1 MAHCNLLL
9 RHDLVR
15 EKKNPWRNVATSLS
29 KYCAYLVAFLPELL
43 PDRSLE
49 TKMVLQ
55 QVLQETETKMSTE
68 EDRTRL
74 QQLLQKAKG
83 LLGLTRLSMAEK
95 LRKIQGIRPSQD
107 DTSLTTFEKGIKLGQ
122 KLMQGDSNATMS
134 DVMDRWKVMADFW
147 AETILYVGMSHH
159 LTELLRILNSW

>member
-1 MAHCNLLL
+1 
-9 RHDLVR
+9 
-15 EKKNPWRNVATSLS
+15 
-29 KYCAYLVAFLPELL
+29 
-43 PDRSLE
+43 
-49 TKMVLQ
+49 MVLQ

-83 LLGLTRLSMAEK
+83 LLGITRLSMAEK

-122 KLMQGDSNATMS
+122 KLMQGNSNATMS

-147 AETILYVGMSHH
+147 AETILYVAPSDRAAAHIEQLVKGGEFVTH
-159 LTELLRILNSW
+159 LWALLANAGILKRTTTEEQEQPLPSAPDNV